1 MFKLNKEEHLEP
13 DDYSYQMDALK
24 EMGNI
29 AAAHAATAL
38 SKLLSE
44 EILIDVSESH
54 LYLVEELP
62 NGIDIKADK
71 VAVVYIDV
79 YKDERGIILFVF
91 PYEKALRL
99 SNMFMKSEEN
109 LSNEIDDFDKEAICE
124 IGNICAC
131 AYLNAI
137 SKFLGITL
145 IPSPPGL
152 AIDMLSAIMEFPASI
167 MGQRSEYAIVIETK
181 FIYQNEAFP
190 GLMLFMLD
198 PPSQELILKRFG
210 INCKMKE

>member
-1 MFKLNKEEHLEP
+1 MLRHNGNNSLEGHARI
-13 DDYSYQMDALK
+13 YQMDAMR

-54 LYLVEELP
+54 LYLVEDLP
-62 NGIDIKADK
+62 NGLNMITDK

-79 YKDERGIILFVF
+79 HQDERGIILFVF

-99 SNMFMKSEEN
+99 SNMFLRKSLDYN
-109 LSNEIDDFDKEAICE
+109 RDLNEDDQAAICE

-145 IPSPPGL
+145 MPSPPGL
-152 AIDMLSAIMEFPASI
+152 AVDMLGAILEFPASI
-167 MGQRSEYAIVIETK
+167 IGDRSDLALVIETK
-181 FIYQNEAFP
+181 FIYDNEAFP
-190 GLMLFMLD
+190 GLMLFMME
-198 PPSQELILKRFG
+198 PKSQELILTRFG
-210 INCKMKE
+210 INTKSG

>member
-1 MFKLNKEEHLEP
+1 MLNQNENNLDENVIL
-13 DDYSYQMDALK
+13 YQMDAMR

-38 SKLLSE
+38 SKLLAE

-54 LYLVEELP
+54 LYLVEDLP
-62 NGIDIKADK
+62 NGINIMADR

-79 YKDERGIILFVF
+79 YLDQRSIILFVF
-91 PYEKALRL
+91 PYDQAIRL
-99 SNMFMKSEEN
+99 SNMFLQKSTEKQEN
-109 LSNEIDDFDKEAICE
+109 MDENDQAAICE
-124 IGNICAC
+124 IGNILAC

-152 AIDMLSAIMEFPASI
+152 AVDMLGAILEFPASI
-167 MGQRSEYAIVIETK
+167 IADKSDLALVIESK
-181 FIYQNEAFP
+181 FIYDNEAFP
-190 GLMLFMLD
+190 GLILFMME
-198 PPSQELILKRFG
+198 PKSQELILNKFRVNPKTG
-210 INCKMKE
+210 

>member
-1 MFKLNKEEHLEP
+1 MFRQNDNQKMEIEG
-13 DDYSYQMDALK
+13 DMYQMDALR

-54 LYLVEELP
+54 LYLVEDLP
-62 NGIDIKADK
+62 NGVSLMADK

-79 YKDERGIILFVF
+79 HQDQRGIILFVF
-91 PYEKALRL
+91 PYEQALRL
-99 SNMFMKSEEN
+99 SKMFLKQVDESKSDLDEY
-109 LSNEIDDFDKEAICE
+109 DQAAICE
-124 IGNICAC
+124 IGNILAC

-152 AIDMLSAIMEFPASI
+152 AVDMLGAILEFPASI
-167 MGQRSEYAIVIETK
+167 IGDRSDLALVIESK
-181 FIYQNEAFP
+181 FIYDGKAFP
-190 GLMLFMLD
+190 GLILFMME
-198 PPSQELILKRFG
+198 PKSQELILTKFG
-210 INCKMKE
+210 VNTK

>member
-1 MFKLNKEEHLEP
+1 MFRQNDNQNLKIEG
-13 DDYSYQMDALK
+13 DIYQMDALR

-54 LYLVEELP
+54 LYLVEDLP
-62 NGIDIKADK
+62 NGLNLMADK

-79 YKDERGIILFVF
+79 HQDERGIILFVF
-91 PYEKALRL
+91 PYDKALRL
-99 SNMFMKSEEN
+99 SNMFLRQAVGNKSDLDEN
-109 LSNEIDDFDKEAICE
+109 DEAAICE
-124 IGNICAC
+124 IGNILAC

-152 AIDMLSAIMEFPASI
+152 AVDMLGAILEFPASI
-167 MGQRSEYAIVIETK
+167 IGDRSDLALVIESK
-181 FIYQNEAFP
+181 FIYEGEAFP
-190 GLMLFMLD
+190 GLILFMLE
-198 PPSQELILKRFG
+198 PKSQELILTRFG
-210 INCKMKE
+210 VETK

>member
-1 MFKLNKEEHLEP
+1 MLEQNENKNLDENAKL
-13 DDYSYQMDALK
+13 YQMDAMR

-38 SKLLSE
+38 SKLLAK

-54 LYLVEELP
+54 LYPVEDLP
-62 NGIDIKADK
+62 NGLNFISDK

-79 YKDERGIILFVF
+79 TKDERGIMLFVF

-99 SNMFMKSEEN
+99 SDMFLRQNNKQNRDMSE
-109 LSNEIDDFDKEAICE
+109 DDQAAICE

-152 AIDMLSAIMEFPASI
+152 AVDMLEAILQFPASI
-167 MGQRSEYAIVIETK
+167 IGDRSDMALVIETK
-181 FIYQNEAFP
+181 FIHDGEAFP
-190 GLMLFMLD
+190 GIMLFMME
-198 PPSQELILKRFG
+198 PKSQDLILTKFG
-210 INCKMKE
+210 VNTKKG

>member
-1 MFKLNKEEHLEP
+1 MFEQNQENSQEEHVKI
-13 DDYSYQMDALK
+13 YQMDAMR

-38 SKLLSE
+38 SKLLAE

-54 LYLVEELP
+54 LYLVEDLP
-62 NGIDIKADK
+62 NGLNFISDK

-79 YKDERGIILFVF
+79 HKDERGIILFVF

-99 SNMFMKSEEN
+99 SNMFLRKSLDHN
-109 LSNEIDDFDKEAICE
+109 RDLNEDDQAAICE

-145 IPSPPGL
+145 MPSPPGL
-152 AIDMLSAIMEFPASI
+152 AVDMLGAILEFPASI
-167 MGQRSEYAIVIETK
+167 IGDRSDLALVIETK
-181 FIYQNEAFP
+181 FIYDNEAFP
-190 GLMLFMLD
+190 GLMLFMME
-198 PPSQELILKRFG
+198 PKSQDLILNKFG
-210 INCKMKE
+210 VDIKTG

>member
-1 MFKLNKEEHLEP
+1 MFEKNNNRNLEIEG
-13 DDYSYQMDALK
+13 DTYQMDALR

-44 EILIDVSESH
+44 EFMIDVSESH
-54 LYLVEELP
+54 IYLVEDLP
-62 NGIDIKADK
+62 NGINLDADR

-79 YKDERGIILFVF
+79 HHDERGIILFVF
-91 PYEKALRL
+91 PYDQALRL
-99 SNMFMKSEEN
+99 SNMFLRTSLEQKKDLDEN
-109 LSNEIDDFDKEAICE
+109 DSAAICE
-124 IGNICAC
+124 IGNILAC

-152 AIDMLSAIMEFPASI
+152 AVDMLGAILEFPASI
-167 MGQRSEYAIVIETK
+167 IGDRSDLALVIETK
-181 FIYQNEAFP
+181 FIYEEQAFP
-190 GLMLFMLD
+190 GLILFMME
-198 PPSQELILKRFG
+198 PKSQELILDRFG
-210 INCKMKE
+210 VNTKMG